1 MTCELKQIKEKNKD
15 ISVIGQTSTSTNKL
29 IDKIIQNIENS
40 EKVKIGKISKFEK
53 EETNKIENNNST

>member
-53 EETNKIENNNST
+53 EETNKIENNST

>member
-15 ISVIGQTSTSTNKL
+15 ISVVGETSTSTNKL
-29 IDKIIQNIENS
+29 IHKIIQNIENS